1 MGCLSFKLSRIGG
14 GDASLTR
21 VGGHSMR
28 LEDICDIDASLTM
41 VDGDYRVSLK
51 KKGGMA
57 CRMGLVCRTNIRV
70 PYLEI
75 APTII
80 WVYPD
85 IAVDNE
91 VYSNTHWN
99 VN

>member
-14 GDASLTR
+14 GDASLTS
-21 VGGHSMR
+21 VGGISVR
-28 LEDICDIDASLTM
+28 LEGNGGIGASLTM
-41 VDGDYRVSLK
+41 VDGDYYVSLK

-57 CRMGLVCRTNIRV
+57 CRMGLVCKTNIRN

-99 VN
+99 VR